1 MNLLQENIIMKGIG
15 QSLIQMSKPTIKEA
29 NKMLNEWELA
39 IYKEK
44 NEGATIEVQDKYG
57 KTYSIPLS
65 KLDTSAFILY
75 NRGKMM
81 NETSQLILQICNY
94 LGITLED
101 IDLIILNN

>member
-29 NKMLNEWELA
+29 NKMLNEWELS

-57 KTYSIPLS
+57 KNSIL
-65 KLDTSAFILY
+65 
-75 NRGKMM
+75 RGMDLEKGGTTIER
-81 NETSQLILQICNY
+81 NNQI
-94 LGITLED
+94 GGHRR
-101 IDLIILNN
+101 